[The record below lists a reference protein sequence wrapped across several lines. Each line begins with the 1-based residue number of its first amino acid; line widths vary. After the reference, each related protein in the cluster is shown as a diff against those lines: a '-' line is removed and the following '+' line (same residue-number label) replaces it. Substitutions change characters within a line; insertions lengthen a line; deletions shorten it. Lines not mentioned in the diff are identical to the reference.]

1 MKKGIHRLVALP
13 DRLLVLVDDK
23 ACAQRYLS
31 DVFGLTCQIFVQ
43 GYFV

>member
-1 MKKGIHRLVALP
+1 VKEGIHRLVALP
-13 DRLLVLVDDK
+13 YCLLVLVDDK

-31 DVFGLTCQIFVQ
+31 DVFGLTYQIFVQ